1 MENIASKPRASK
13 VSSRK
18 KEGFD
23 QFNMLIEIEL
33 NDWLNDVLRQTK
45 RQNGKKL
52 NKSDILNALIAWFK
66 ENQPNWGKISSL
78 RELEIYLNHRLPK
91 LIN

>member
-1 MENIASKPRASK
+1 MKNIASKPRVLK

-45 RQNGKKL
+45 RKNGKKL
-52 NKSDILNALIAWFK
+52 NKSDILNVL
-66 ENQPNWGKISSL
+66 
-78 RELEIYLNHRLPK
+78 
-91 LIN
+91 